1 MSPFK
6 NILNVWKYRELLREL
21 VGREIKAKYKQS
33 ILGYAWVVLVPL
45 VHLSVLTVVFSFLV
59 RIQTGGI
66 PYPVYLFVALVP
78 WMFTSNS
85 ITAATA
91 SLLSNSQLIT
101 KIYLPREIFPL
112 SSVIAKSLDLG
123 LSVIILLIIMLIFG
137 VKLQSSII
145 YLPVIFVVQ
154 LLLILGVSLILSAI
168 NVFYRDVENILGI
181 FLMVWMYLTPIIYPP
196 EIIPSNLT
204 AIFNLNPMMG
214 IINAYRNVLLH
225 GVAPPLSSFLYSSV
239 FSIVIFFV
247 GFVYFRKRSRY
258 FADVI

>member
-1 MSPFK
+1 MALR
-6 NILNVWKYRELLREL
+6 NILNVWKYRELLLEL
-21 VGREIKAKYKQS
+21 VKREIKAKYKQS
-33 ILGYAWVVLVPL
+33 ILGYAWVILVPL
-45 VHLSVLTVVFSFLV
+45 IHLTVLTIVFSFLV

-78 WMFTSNS
+78 WMFTSNA
-85 ITAATA
+85 ITAATG
-91 SLLSNSQLIT
+91 SLLASSQLIT

-112 SSVIAKSLDLG
+112 SSILAKTVDFSL
-123 LSVIILLIIMLIFG
+123 SIIILFIIMVIFG
-137 VKLQSSII
+137 AKFHLSII
-145 YLPVIFVVQ
+145 YLPIIFAVQ
-154 LLLILGVSLILSAI
+154 LLLILGVSFILSAV

-204 AIFNLNPMMG
+204 ALFNLNPMMG

-225 GVAPPLSSFLYSSV
+225 GVAPPISSFVYATIFSV
-239 FSIVIFFV
+239 VIFLA
-247 GFVYFRKRSRY
+247 GFTFFRKRSRY